1 MLGEGA
7 QCPRGSTRTVRAVCN
22 HLADNDALLVWIDV
36 EINAVQCSILSRSEM
51 WTDVEHFTVVA
62 D

>member
-1 MLGEGA
+1 MLGECA
-7 QCPRGSTRTVRAVCN
+7 QCPMGSTRAIWAVCN
-22 HLADNDALLVWIDV
+22 HLADDDALLVRIDV
-36 EINAVQCSILSRSEM
+36 QVDAVQCSILSRSEM